1 MTQSLLNGRAHLT
14 RRQIVLMGAV
24 GAMTLMLGG
33 CAPQAKPLGESG
45 KAGAGLAFTP
55 GTYTGAG
62 EGRADAIAVEVTF
75 AADKIED
82 IKVVE
87 HEETVFISDAAL
99 QDLPA
104 RIVELQSTGIDTVT
118 GATLSSM
125 GVIAAVEDA
134 ARQAGADLSALR
146 KAPSIEPSTAVEEI
160 ECDIA
165 IAGAGAAGMGA
176 AMAAANEGAKVVV
189 LEKTSNMGGNCLVSG
204 GLIEYIDA
212 PQDVRAEMTEPLADY
227 FTSLLSEARAGGASA
242 EFCDALQKAYDDYYA
257 DGKTTVFDTTGLYAM
272 ERCQCEKDGNYSE
285 LVADMPIHDPES
297 YLVKVCPWLLS
308 LGVELTTPL
317 NICYGYTWP
326 NFTTPALNLGT
337 GGSGYFGNFRDIIA
351 EKQLP
356 VQLLTCTPATELI
369 AEGDEVVGLVGVAE
383 DGTTYNVRASKGVIL
398 ATGGFAGNPELLK
411 KYNKLWPWDESTEL
425 PSTNTSGHTGDGL
438 LMVEALG
445 GKIDGLGNPM
455 VFPTVDLKQHNIEN
469 IACEGMYVNREGR
482 RFVNETANRV
492 DIVNAT
498 MEQTDQV
505 LFIICDAPRMGIVD
519 GLTMGG
525 WGPSEDKLLSHEQLY
540 RADTLEELAEAIG
553 VDSAGLLESVE
564 AWNAMMATGEDPD
577 FGRRVFDMVGPIEEP
592 PFYCAPATY
601 AVHDS
606 GTCAGVIVDENGA
619 ALRESGEPIAGLYC
633 AGELVNDRGGVRSI
647 GEGMQLA
654 LRLLGK

>member
-1 MTQSLLNGRAHLT
+1 MIQSQITGATQFT
-14 RRQIVLMGAV
+14 RRQIVVMGAL
-24 GAMTLMLGG
+24 GAATLALGG
-33 CAPQAKPLGESG
+33 CAPQKQLGTSG
-45 KAGAGLAFTP
+45 ETNAAGGGLSFMA
-55 GTYTGAG
+55 GTYTGSG
-62 EGRADAIAVEVTF
+62 EGRANAITVEATF
-75 AADKIED
+75 TDNAIED
-82 IKVVE
+82 VKVIS

-99 QDLPA
+99 EELPA
-104 RIVELQSTGIDTVT
+104 RIVEYQSTGIDTIS

-125 GVIAAVEDA
+125 GVLAAVEDA
-134 ARQAGADLSALR
+134 AQQAGADMKALR
-146 KAPSIEPSTAVEEI
+146 KALAVEKSAEVKEI

-176 AMAAANEGAKVVV
+176 AMAAANAGATVVV

-212 PQDVRAEMTEPLADY
+212 PQEVRAEMSEPLADY
-227 FTSLLSEARAGGASA
+227 FTSLLAEARAGGASS
-242 EFCDALQKAYDDYYA
+242 EFADALQKAYDDYYA

-285 LVADMPIHDPES
+285 LTADMPIHDPES
-297 YLVKVCPWLLS
+297 HLVKVCPWLLE

-317 NICYGYTWP
+317 DICYGYMWP
-326 NFTTPALNLGT
+326 NFTTPAMNLGT
-337 GGSGYFGNFRDIIA
+337 GGSGYFGSFRDIIA
-351 EKQLP
+351 EKKLP
-356 VQLLTCTPATELI
+356 VTLLTCTPATELI
-369 AEGDEVVGLVGVAE
+369 TEDDAVVGIVGVSD
-383 DGTTYNVRASKGVIL
+383 DGATYRVRASKGVIL

-411 KYNKLWPWDESTEL
+411 RYNKLWPWDETTEL

-438 LMVEALG
+438 MMVETLG

-455 VFPTVDLKQHNIEN
+455 VFPIVDLKQHNIEN
-469 IACEGMYVNREGR
+469 VVIEGMYLNKEGK

-498 MEQTDQV
+498 MEQTDHV
-505 LFIICDAPRMGIVD
+505 LYIVCDGPGSGIVD
-519 GLTMGG
+519 GQPFM
-525 WGPSEDKLLSHEQLY
+525 GPSEDKLLSHGQLY
-540 RADTLEELAEAIG
+540 RADTLEELAAAVGI
-553 VDSAGLLESVE
+553 DAAGLQASVE
-564 AWNAMMATGEDPD
+564 AWNTMLATGEDPD
-577 FGRRVFDMVGPIEEP
+577 FGRRIFDTVGPIETP

-606 GTCAGVIVDENGA
+606 GTCAGVIVDESGSPVK
-619 ALRESGEPIAGLYC
+619 ESGESIRGLYC